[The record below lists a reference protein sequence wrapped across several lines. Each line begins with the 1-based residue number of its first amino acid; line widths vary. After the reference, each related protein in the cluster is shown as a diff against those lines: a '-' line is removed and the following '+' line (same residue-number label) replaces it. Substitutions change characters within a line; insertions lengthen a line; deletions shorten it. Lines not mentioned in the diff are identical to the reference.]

1 VPRQKETIKQ
11 RDKEVGELMTVLL
24 VIMGIIG
31 ILILLVLY
39 ASSDNKKYGGEKRT
53 KNKLWL
59 YWSFLPLFLIV
70 LGIAIGSFV
79 TIPAGE
85 RGVLLRFG
93 KVSGILNEGLNMKIP
108 VIDAVERMSVKTQL
122 FEAKAESASRDLQD
136 VTTTVAVNY
145 KIRPDLVGEI
155 FRTIGIDYI
164 DKIAHPIVQ
173 ETVKSISAEY
183 NAEDMILR
191 RSDVKKE
198 ITDILTLRLN
208 ERGIIAESVNIT
220 NFQFSD
226 EFTKAIESKVVAVQS
241 VLEAENKLK
250 QVEVEARQAEQ
261 KAKGEAAANIATAQG
276 QAQSISIVTEAQVKS
291 NRDIKDSLTKEVLQY
306 ILIDRLGDDIK
317 VMVIPQGQDFTLG
330 NIVP

>member
-1 VPRQKETIKQ
+1 MTI
-11 RDKEVGELMTVLL
+11 LL
-24 VIMGIIG
+24 VVLGILG
-31 ILILLVLY
+31 FLILLVLF
-39 ASSDNKKYGGEKRT
+39 STSDNKKYGDKRSH
-53 KNKLWL
+53 NKLFL
-59 YWSFLPLFLIV
+59 YWSFLPLVLIV
-70 LGIAIGSFV
+70 LGIALGSFV
-79 TIPAGE
+79 TVPAGE

-93 KVSGILNEGLNMKIP
+93 KVAGVLDEGLNMKFP
-108 VIDAVERMSVKTQL
+108 MIDAVERMSVKTQL

-145 KIRPDLVGEI
+145 KIRPELVGEI
-155 FRTIGIDYI
+155 FRTIGKDYI
-164 DKIAHPIVQ
+164 EKIAHPIVQ

-191 RSDVKKE
+191 RSDVKRE
-198 ITDILTLRLN
+198 ITEILTQRLN

-261 KAKGEAAANIATAQG
+261 KAKGEAAANIAAAQG
-276 QAQSISIVTEAQVKS
+276 QAQSIAIVTEAQVKS
-291 NRDIKDSLTKEVLQY
+291 NQDIKDSLTKEVLQY

-317 VMVIPQGQDFTLG
+317 VVVIPQGQDFTLG
-330 NIVP
+330 DIVP

>member
-1 VPRQKETIKQ
+1 MMTI
-11 RDKEVGELMTVLL
+11 LL
-24 VIMGIIG
+24 VILGIIG
-31 ILILLVLY
+31 LLILLVLY
-39 ASSDNKKYGGEKRT
+39 ASSDNKKYGDKRA

-59 YWSFLPLFLIV
+59 YWSFLPIFIIV

-93 KVSGILNEGLNMKIP
+93 KVSGVLNEGLNMKVP

-122 FEAKAESASRDLQD
+122 FEVKAESASRDLQD

-145 KIRPDLVGEI
+145 KIRPELVGEI
-155 FRTIGIDYI
+155 FRTIGKDYI

-183 NAEDMILR
+183 NAEDMILK

-198 ITDILTLRLN
+198 ITTILTLRLD

-220 NFQFSD
+220 NFEFSQ

-261 KAKGEAAANIATAQG
+261 KAKGEASASIAKAQG
-276 QAQSISIVTEAQVKS
+276 EAQAISIVTAAQVKA
-291 NRDIKDSLTKEVLQY
+291 NQDIKDSLTKEVLQY

-317 VMVIPQGQDFTLG
+317 VLVIPQGQDFTLG
-330 NIVP
+330 DLTP